1 MFKLKFANTYDN
13 YNFTK
18 FGLKPVVEDY
28 YKIKGDNF
36 CIADGVTRDDILG
49 NALEYPKNYEEAIKW
64 LKIYPNPSGAYKAA
78 KIIADYFV
86 DKISLID
93 NVDKSKVKKII
104 FDANKELKKINNDRK
119 IDYLKN
125 DYYCCVSIGGC
136 IRKDKLYAFSI
147 GDCRLMIF
155 DNKYNNIFSS
165 LNNHEQFEEYEK
177 NYLKKIYNYN
187 WKDSNY
193 RVLVRKEYRNN
204 PDKIING
211 KNVSFGVLSGEKNAE
226 FYIDTYEIDIK
237 NAKYICAYSDGCKDF
252 FSKKETIKKIIDNPY
267 RMQKT
272 NFENTL
278 IIYERI

>member
-1 MFKLKFANTYDN
+1 
-13 YNFTK
+13 
-18 FGLKPVVEDY
+18 
-28 YKIKGDNF
+28 
-36 CIADGVTRDDILG
+36 
-49 NALEYPKNYEEAIKW
+49 
-64 LKIYPNPSGAYKAA
+64 
-78 KIIADYFV
+78 
-86 DKISLID
+86 
-93 NVDKSKVKKII
+93 
-104 FDANKELKKINNDRK
+104 
-119 IDYLKN
+119 
-125 DYYCCVSIGGC
+125 
-136 IRKDKLYAFSI
+136 
-147 GDCRLMIF
+147 MIF